1 MSFDARNL
9 TRTEFQTVW
18 SDSSDSLSVSSVLGS
33 YQELSPPQTFS
44 LDATGSGELLISN
57 NEASHEEDLKMFW
70 SGDHSATSNTYNYF
84 LLFSI
89 EFKDND
95 QAVNRG
101 FQSSRGSMADD
112 QFYSINKKASIIMK
126 YHQRSK
132 GSTNTPYV
140 RAIGVVIGE

>member
-1 MSFDARNL
+1 MSYDARNL

-18 SDSSDSLSVSSVLGS
+18 SDSSDSLSVSGILPN

-44 LDATGSGELLISN
+44 LDTTGSGELLISN
-57 NEASHEEDLKMFW
+57 NEASHEEDLTMFW
-70 SGDHSATSNTYNYF
+70 TGDHSTTSSTHNYY
-84 LLFSI
+84 LLLTI

-95 QAVNRG
+95 QAASRG

-126 YHQRSK
+126 YRRRSG
-132 GSTNTPYV
+132 GSTNTPYT
-140 RAIGVVIGE
+140 RAIGVIIGE

>member
-1 MSFDARNL
+1 MSYDARNL

-18 SDSSDSLSVSSVLGS
+18 SDSSNSLSVSSLNSS

-44 LDATGSGELLISN
+44 LDTTGSGELLISS
-57 NEASHEEDLKMFW
+57 NEASHEEDLNMFW
-70 SGDHSATSNTYNYF
+70 SGDHSATSNTYNYY

-101 FQSSRGSMADD
+101 YQSSRGSMADD

-126 YHQRSK
+126 YAQRSA

-140 RAIGVVIGE
+140 RAIGVIIGE